1 MYRYQWVDSIV
12 KISLILADK
21 SGLRKKPK
29 VKEPE
34 VMKGIDLGGESLNDF
49 LAGFGFGAKQ
59 ETPIDKVRKEYNE
72 YRKNVE
78 QLNV

>member
-29 VKEPE
+29 ERERK
-34 VMKGIDLGGESLNDF
+34 VMAGLDLGGKSLSEV
-49 LAGFGFGAKQ
+49 LKGFGIGGGVT
-59 ETPIDKVRKEYNE
+59 EESPIDKVRKEYN
-72 YRKNVE
+72 
-78 QLNV
+78 QLKK

>member
-29 VKEPE
+29 VKEPK
-34 VMKGIDLGGESLNDF
+34 VMPKIDLGGKSLNEY
-49 LAGFGFGAKQ
+49 LAGFGLGSKE
-59 ETPIDKVRKEYNE
+59 ETPIDKVRKEYREKKMSN
-72 YRKNVE
+72 N
-78 QLNV
+78 

>member
-29 VKEPE
+29 EQGRK
-34 VMKGIDLGGESLNDF
+34 VMKKVDLGGKSLADV
-49 LAGFGFGAKQ
+49 LAGFGLGRKS
-59 ETPIDKVRKEYNE
+59 EEEPIDKVRKEYNE
-72 YRKNVE
+72 LKNK
-78 QLNV
+78 

>member
-29 VKEPE
+29 EKEPK
-34 VMKGIDLGGESLNDF
+34 VMKGLNLGGKSLSEM
-49 LAGFGFGAKQ
+49 LAGFGIGVQK
-59 ETPIDKVRKEYNE
+59 EELPIDKVRKEYN
-72 YRKNVE
+72 
-78 QLNV
+78 QLKK